1 MSARGNPC
9 ARLILSESKQL
20 DNELAQLAS
29 GTYLTS
35 AALPADSRDMG
46 SLAAIIPSSVPGGS
60 NHSTELGLADMGQ
73 HYELTS
79 NQLMDLANSIDL
91 DSLTWPF
98 SPIGQGL

>member
-1 MSARGNPC
+1 
-9 ARLILSESKQL
+9 
-20 DNELAQLAS
+20 
-29 GTYLTS
+29 LTS

-46 SLAAIIPSSVPGGS
+46 SLAAIIPSSVPGGPS
-60 NHSTELGLADMGQ
+60 SVEWLEPPGTDEGIIAARLPISLESAGKAAVGQ

-98 SPIGQGL
+98 SPIGQGFC